1 MPMMSLQMRWAH
13 CNGADTDH
21 RRRHVHV
28 EWPSL
33 TTDRAAH
40 RVAASSDTFPAKM
53 LEHSQYLDAALSM
66 ELVPNTW
73 ADA

>member
-13 CNGADTDH
+13 CKADTITAAATSMSNGH
-21 RRRHVHV
+21 
-28 EWPSL
+28 PL

-40 RVAASSDTFPAKM
+40 RVAASSDTFLPKCSR
-53 LEHSQYLDAALSM
+53 HSQYLDAALSM